1 MIDKSISKKKINNQ
15 EGKIKTKWNLNI
27 YGNNKWK
34 IIWIKAEGELR
45 LFFFWARFDC
55 ALRNGF
61 CSEQSP
67 AHAAVAVDCRCYRFV
82 VPFRFI
88 PFSGTQNSARE
99 SEAVWARESAMECKQ
114 LWVESVFKRLLKRC
128 LCVRVCVQ
136 AALSRSLFEW
146 ECYSQLSATAA
157 WADRRHH
164 AQQQQ
169 IGAAHTHMYWV
180 ATLTHSHSACAL
192 SFSLSLERLF

>member
-1 MIDKSISKKKINNQ
+1 M
-15 EGKIKTKWNLNI
+15 
-27 YGNNKWK
+27 NKGRRR
-34 IIWIKAEGELR
+34 IT
-45 LFFFWARFDC
+45 FVFFWARFDC

-88 PFSGTQNSARE
+88 PFSLTRLRHSKLSMRERSGVCERERARWSASNFE
-99 SEAVWARESAMECKQ
+99 SFESSQCPSGCWSGLFGAC
-114 LWVESVFKRLLKRC
+114 
-128 LCVRVCVQ
+128 VCVQ

-146 ECYSQLSATAA
+146 ESRSQLSATAA
-157 WADRRHH
+157 WADRQDH

-169 IGAAHTHMYWV
+169 IGAAHAQTHAHV
-180 ATLTHSHSACAL
+180 LSSHSHALPLCCAL
-192 SFSLSLERLF
+192 YLSLSLKPLF

>member
-1 MIDKSISKKKINNQ
+1 M
-15 EGKIKTKWNLNI
+15 
-27 YGNNKWK
+27 NKGRRR
-34 IIWIKAEGELR
+34 IT
-45 LFFFWARFDC
+45 FVFFWARFDC

-67 AHAAVAVDCRCYRFV
+67 AHAAVAVDCRYYRFV

-88 PFSGTQNSARE
+88 PFSGTQHSARE
-99 SEAVWARESAMECKQ
+99 SEAVWAGERERESAMECKQ

-128 LCVRVCVQ
+128 LCVRVCVCLCVQ

-146 ECYSQLSATAA
+146 ESYSQLSATAA

-169 IGAAHTHMYWV
+169 IGAAIAHAHTHTCIEWPLSRTP
-180 ATLTHSHSACAL
+180 TLHAL
-192 SFSLSLERLF
+192 SPSLSLSLELLF